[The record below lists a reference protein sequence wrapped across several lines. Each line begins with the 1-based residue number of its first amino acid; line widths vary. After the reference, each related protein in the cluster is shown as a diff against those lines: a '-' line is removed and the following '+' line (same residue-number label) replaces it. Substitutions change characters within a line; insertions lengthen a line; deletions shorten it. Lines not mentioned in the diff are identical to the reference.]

1 MHYEEIEADGML
13 QLNIEGKIDV
23 IASDEFQTLVLKSFT
38 KSNSV
43 IINLDNVHY
52 MSSAGLR
59 ALVLGQKTA
68 ESKGGKLIII
78 NAQPQVQEVFKVT
91 GFDTLLDIR

>member
-1 MHYEEIEADGML
+1 MHYEEIVADGML
-13 QLNIEGKIDV
+13 QLDIEGKID
-23 IASDEFQTLVLKSFT
+23 ATTSDDFQSLVLRAFT
-38 KSNSV
+38 KENSV
-43 IINLDNVHY
+43 IINLENVNY

-78 NAQPQVQEVFKVT
+78 NVQPQVKEVFRVT
-91 GFDTLLDIR
+91 GFDTILDIR